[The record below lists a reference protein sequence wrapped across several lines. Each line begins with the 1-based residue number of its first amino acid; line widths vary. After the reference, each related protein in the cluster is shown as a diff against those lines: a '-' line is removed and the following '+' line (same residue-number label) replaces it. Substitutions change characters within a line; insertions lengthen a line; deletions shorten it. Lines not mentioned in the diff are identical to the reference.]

1 MAIRTIRVEE
11 DPCLYKK
18 CRVVEAFD
26 ERLSNLIDDMFDTMY
41 DADGVG
47 LAAPQVGI
55 LKRVFVVDIGDG
67 RKVELVNPEII
78 ATSGIQGDY
87 EGCLSFPG
95 QHGYVER
102 PDHVVVRGVDRRGNP
117 VTYEGDGLF
126 ARAILH
132 ENDHLD
138 GLVYLRLRKEPPEEF
153 KKQMELEED

>member
-1 MAIRTIRVEE
+1 MAKRTIRVED

-18 CRVVEAFD
+18 CREVETFD
-26 ERLSNLIDDMFDTMY
+26 ARLSNLIDDLFDTMY
-41 DADGVG
+41 DAEGVG

-55 LKRVFVVDIGDG
+55 LKRVFAVDIGDG
-67 RKVELVNPEII
+67 RKIELVNPVIVE
-78 ATSGIQGDY
+78 TSGIQGDY

-102 PDHVVVRGVDRRGNP
+102 PNHVVVRGVDRRGNP
-117 VTYEGDGLF
+117 VTYSGDGLF

-138 GLVYLRLRKEPPEEF
+138 GLVYLRLKKEPPQEF
-153 KKQMELEED
+153 LEQMEQEEK